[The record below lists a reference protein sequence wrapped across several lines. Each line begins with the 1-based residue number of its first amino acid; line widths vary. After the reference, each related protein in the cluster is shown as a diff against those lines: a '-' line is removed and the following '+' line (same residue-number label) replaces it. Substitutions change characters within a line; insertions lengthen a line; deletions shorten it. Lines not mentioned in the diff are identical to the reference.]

1 MRPTLPA
8 TPLARVCLTIWA
20 EAGAVER
27 AASRAHGGSAIGH
40 NEIGRMSTAVA
51 TSRTPGR
58 RSARIGPW
66 APPRRGGVAVVG
78 AGGPAL
84 PRGPGDP
91 RAVRVRRTRGL
102 LPEPLL
108 PADDD
113 HVRHAVPA

>member
-51 TSRTPGR
+51 
-58 RSARIGPW
+58 
-66 APPRRGGVAVVG
+66 PPRPPGGGSAG
-78 AGGPAL
+78 IAGGAL
-84 PRGPGDP
+84 PWRGSPAP
-91 RAVRVRRTRGL
+91 L
-102 LPEPLL
+102 PLL
-108 PADDD
+108 DLVARAGIPPS
-113 HVRHAVPA
+113 RYFPPMTTTFGTLFQQLGEGSFWKAV